1 MINMATAVFPG
12 SFDPVTLGHMDLI
25 ERAAKMFDRLVVG
38 VLNNSGKDPLFSMEE
53 RVYMLKEL
61 VCTNPHIE
69 VKAFDGLLADFVRQ
83 EQAQAI
89 VRGLRT
95 ASDFEYG
102 LPLAKANHQLN
113 EDADTIFLATAP
125 EHSFVSSSAVK
136 ELLRYQADISNMV
149 PAQVERYIRQ
159 KSINS

>member
-69 VKAFDGLLADFVRQ
+69 VKAFDGLLAEIPADRVFNEGFCPAGAGAGYCPWSSDRL
-83 EQAQAI
+83 
-89 VRGLRT
+89 GL
-95 ASDFEYG
+95 
-102 LPLAKANHQLN
+102 
-113 EDADTIFLATAP
+113 
-125 EHSFVSSSAVK
+125 
-136 ELLRYQADISNMV
+136 
-149 PAQVERYIRQ
+149 
-159 KSINS
+159 